1 MDPPTDVANPYFV
14 GAGPVAY
21 DATTAF
27 PASIAVSD
35 STPANVVNGDR
46 VLLFVTMFAN
56 STASSTCPTP
66 TGWTLVD
73 SEDFSN
79 AVMGYVAM
87 YVFTARWTSAAAGA
101 TVSPTITTSA
111 GAYSWRLQTAAWRPS
126 KDVGDT
132 AVSVGTRFTDNNN
145 LLFDPIS
152 NAYGTNGS
160 MEIAAQVTQTGTLT
174 GTGPGALYTLELDQA
189 AVTNRG
195 GAFRL
200 ADRLRTVNVSTG
212 AVDAWDREGTP
223 NAYRQSIC
231 WHGFL
236 DAPSDDPAL
245 GTGWSVGRIKY

>member
-1 MDPPTDVANPYFV
+1 MANPYFV

-56 STASSTCPTP
+56 STATSTCPTP
-66 TGWTLVD
+66 SGWTLVD
-73 SEDFSN
+73 TEDISSTS
-79 AVMGYVAM
+79 GYVAM
-87 YVFTARWTSAAAGA
+87 YVFTARWTSTATGA
-101 TVSPTITTSA
+101 TVSPTITTFA

-132 AVSVGTRFTDNNN
+132 AVTVGTRFTDNNN
-145 LLFDPIS
+145 LFFGAIS
-152 NAYGTNGS
+152 NSYGANGS
-160 MEIAAQVTQTGTLT
+160 MEILAQVTQTGTLT

-200 ADRLRTVNVSTG
+200 ADRLRTTGGSTG
-212 AVDAWDREGTP
+212 GIDAWDREGGA

-245 GTGWSVGRIKY
+245 GIGWSVGRIKY

>member
-1 MDPPTDVANPYFV
+1 MANPYFV

-66 TGWTLVD
+66 SGWTLVD
-73 SEDFSN
+73 SQDVSN

-87 YVFTARWTSAAAGA
+87 YVFTARWTSAATGA

-132 AVSVGTRFTDNNN
+132 AVSNGGRFTDNSN
-145 LLFDPIS
+145 LFFGAIS
-152 NAYGTNGS
+152 SLYGTNGS
-160 MEIAAQVTQTGTLT
+160 MSVTAQVTQTSTLT
-174 GTGPGALYTLELDQA
+174 GTGPTSAGWTSELDQA

-195 GAFRL
+195 GAFRI
-200 ADRLRTVNVSTG
+200 ADRLFTTNVSTG
-212 AVDAWDREGTP
+212 AVDAWDRTGTA
-223 NAYRQSIC
+223 NFYTQSIC

>member
-1 MDPPTDVANPYFV
+1 MANPYFV
-14 GAGPVAY
+14 GAGPAAY

-56 STASSTCPTP
+56 STATSTCPTP
-66 TGWTLVD
+66 TGWTLVG
-73 SEDFSN
+73 SRALSN

-87 YVFTARWTSAAAGA
+87 YVFTARWTSAATGA

-126 KDVGDT
+126 KDVGDNE
-132 AVSVGTRFTDNNN
+132 VSSAGRLNDNNN
-145 LLFDPIS
+145 MIFEPIS
-152 NAYGTNGS
+152 NSYGANGS
-160 MEIAAQVTQTGTLT
+160 MEIVAQVTQTGTLT
-174 GTGPGALYTLELDQA
+174 GTGPGASYTLELDQA

-200 ADRLRTVNVSTG
+200 ADRLRTNNVSTG
-212 AVDAWDREGTP
+212 GVDAWDREGTT
-223 NAYRQSIC
+223 NFYTQSIG

>member
-1 MDPPTDVANPYFV
+1 MANPYFV

-66 TGWTLVD
+66 SGWTLVD
-73 SEDFSN
+73 SGDLSTAAF
-79 AVMGYVAM
+79 GYVAM
-87 YVFTARWTSAAAGA
+87 YVFTARWTSAATGA

-132 AVSVGTRFTDNNN
+132 AVSSAGRFNDNNN
-145 LLFDPIS
+145 MGFASIS
-152 NAYGTNGS
+152 NSYGTNGS
-160 MEIAAQVTQTGTLT
+160 MDIVAQVTQTGTLT
-174 GTGPGALYTLELDQA
+174 GNGPTTSGWTLELDQA

-195 GAFRL
+195 GAFRI
-200 ADRLRTVNVSTG
+200 ADRLTTTNVTRSAGT
-212 AVDAWDREGTP
+212 WDREGTT
-223 NAYRQSIC
+223 NFYVQSIG

-245 GTGWSVGRIKY
+245 GTGWSVGQIKY

>member
-1 MDPPTDVANPYFV
+1 MANPYFV
-14 GAGPVAY
+14 GAGPAAY

-56 STASSTCPTP
+56 STATSTCPTP
-66 TGWTLVD
+66 SGWTLVD
-73 SEDFSN
+73 TDDVSSTS
-79 AVMGYVAM
+79 GYVAM
-87 YVFTARWTSAAAGA
+87 YVFTARWTSAATGA
-101 TVSPTITTSA
+101 TVSPTITTFA

-132 AVSVGTRFTDNNN
+132 ALSSAGRFNDNNN
-145 LLFDPIS
+145 MGFASIS

-160 MEIAAQVTQTGTLT
+160 MDIVAQVTQTGTLT
-174 GTGPGALYTLELDQA
+174 GNGPTTSGWTLELDQA

-195 GAFRL
+195 GAFRI
-200 ADRLRTVNVSTG
+200 ADRLTTTNVSRG
-212 AVDAWDREGTP
+212 ASTWDRTGTT
-223 NAYRQSIC
+223 NFYTQSIG

-236 DAPSDDPAL
+236 DAVSDDPAL
-245 GTGWSVGRIKY
+245 GTGTGWSVGQIKY